1 MPPLLLVWMAA
12 ELFELHGRI
21 EPPAHASV
29 SIHRVTSPF
38 AASALSEIDGRFTF
52 KKLEAGAYT
61 VAIFIPTR
69 GEARRTV
76 EVGPANSVRKR
87 VSITLDLKEADF
99 TFRDIM
105 SRRHAVSTKQLA
117 IPAKAI
123 REYEAA
129 QADVAKNDVESAR
142 RHLEKAVELAPNF
155 APAWNHLGT
164 MAYQTK
170 QYARAAECFRE
181 ALAADPEL
189 YEPLVNLGGV
199 LLNLNQPEEAL
210 QLNRHAVL
218 TRPNDALA
226 NAQLGMSY
234 FQLENMEPAE
244 RHLQTAV
251 KLDPAHFSH
260 PQLLLAQIHLKRGD
274 RKAAAEDLEDFLKRH
289 PDSPL
294 AAELRAKIDGWKQ

>member
-38 AASALSEIDGRFTF
+38 ATSTLSEIDGRFRF

-61 VAIFIPTR
+61 VSVFIPSR

-76 EVGPANSVRKR
+76 EVGPGHSVRRR
-87 VSITLDLKEADF
+87 VSIVLDLKDEDF
-99 TFRDIM
+99 VFRDIL
-105 SRRHAVSTKQLA
+105 SGRHTVSTKRLA
-117 IPAKAI
+117 IPPKAV

-129 QADVAKNDVESAR
+129 QSDVAKNDAEAAR

-155 APAWNHLGT
+155 AHAWNHLGT

-210 QLNRHAVL
+210 QHNRHAVL

-226 NAQLGMSY
+226 NSQLGMSY
-234 FQLENMEPAE
+234 FQLGHLEPAE
-244 RHLQTAV
+244 KYLQTAV

-260 PQLLLAQIHLKRGD
+260 PQLLLAQIHLKRGE
-274 RKAAAEDLEDFLKRH
+274 RQAAAEDLEDFLRRH
-289 PDSPL
+289 PDWPQ
-294 AAELRAKIDGWKQ
+294 AAAMRETIAGWKR